1 MKKHLDSAKEKMNA
15 AIAQYEHHLT
25 NIRTG
30 RANPNILSEVHL
42 DYYGT
47 ATPLNQIASI
57 SVFEGKQLVIKP
69 YDTHFLKNIEKAIFE
84 ANLGYTPQN
93 DGSVVRVN
101 VPPLNEQT
109 RKDLTKLVN
118 KHAEECKV
126 VVRNVRRDINDLIK
140 KDDELTEDLEKE
152 ALDKVQKL
160 TDENIKRIDGITE
173 AKNKDIMTV

>member
-1 MKKHLDSAKEKMNA
+1 M
-15 AIAQYEHHLT
+15 I
-25 NIRTG
+25 
-30 RANPNILSEVHL
+30 
-42 DYYGT
+42 
-47 ATPLNQIASI
+47 
-57 SVFEGKQLVIKP
+57 IKP